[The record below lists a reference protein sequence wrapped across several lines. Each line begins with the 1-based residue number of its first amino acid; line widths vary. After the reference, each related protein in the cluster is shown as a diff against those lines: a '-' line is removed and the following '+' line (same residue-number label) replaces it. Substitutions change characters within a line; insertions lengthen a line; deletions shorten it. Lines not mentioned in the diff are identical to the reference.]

1 MFQVMVKHLWKEEPF
16 SISSTNEPGF
26 ELVLLY
32 LDYSGNL
39 FRGLVELIETSSHII
54 LTSDLLLT
62 SFTRFSNWHLIG
74 IYANLIG

>member
-1 MFQVMVKHLWKEEPF
+1 MFQVMVKHLWKEELF

-32 LDYSGNL
+32 LDYSGSL

-62 SFTRFSNWHLIG
+62 SFTRFSYLHLIG

>member
-16 SISSTNEPGF
+16 SISSKNEPGF

-32 LDYSGNL
+32 LDNSGSL